1 VEPAGDNV
9 GVGGVGE
16 VLGGERFAGE
26 NGAAASVRLGRVKG
40 GVKGMRSEV
49 GTEEGGGVVAI
60 VVGFLEEEEV
70 RVVEEVAEVLEFPA
84 EL

>member
-1 VEPAGDNV
+1 
-9 GVGGVGE
+9 
-16 VLGGERFAGE
+16 
-26 NGAAASVRLGRVKG
+26 
-40 GVKGMRSEV
+40 MRSEV
-49 GTEEGGGVVAI
+49 GTEEGGGFVAI

>member
-1 VEPAGDNV
+1 MEPARDNAS
-9 GVGGVGE
+9 VGGVGE
-16 VLGGERFAGE
+16 VLGGERVAGE

-49 GTEEGGGVVAI
+49 GSEEGGGFVAI
-60 VVGFLEEEEV
+60 VVGFLEEEV

>member
-1 VEPAGDNV
+1 MEPARDNAR
-9 GVGGVGE
+9 VGGVGE
-16 VLGGERFAGE
+16 VLGGERVAGE

-49 GTEEGGGVVAI
+49 GSEEGGGFVAI
-60 VVGFLEEEEV
+60 IVGFLEEEEV